1 MDPVA
6 VGPPEASAP
15 AAPSPFAKLV
25 AGLGHEVDQG
35 ERMMHAALHGARGAD
50 TQTLLALQAGVYR
63 YTEAVDLSAKLVDRT
78 TSGVRTVLSGQ

>member
-1 MDPVA
+1 MPV
-6 VGPPEASAP
+6 G
-15 AAPSPFAKLV
+15 PSPFARLV

-35 ERMMHAALHGARGAD
+35 ERMMHAALHGAPGAD